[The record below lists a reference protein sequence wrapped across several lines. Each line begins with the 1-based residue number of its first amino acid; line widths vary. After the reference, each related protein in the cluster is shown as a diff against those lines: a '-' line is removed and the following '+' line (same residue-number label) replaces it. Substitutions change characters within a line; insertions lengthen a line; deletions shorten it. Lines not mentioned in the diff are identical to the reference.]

1 MTKKFGDLKG
11 DQNSVD
17 TFPPLKKCPFFSLL
31 GYDQGVE
38 QL

>member
-1 MTKKFGDLKG
+1 MIKKFGDLNG
-11 DQNSVD
+11 DQNPID
-17 TFPPLKKCPFFSLL
+17 IFPPLKKCQVFSLL